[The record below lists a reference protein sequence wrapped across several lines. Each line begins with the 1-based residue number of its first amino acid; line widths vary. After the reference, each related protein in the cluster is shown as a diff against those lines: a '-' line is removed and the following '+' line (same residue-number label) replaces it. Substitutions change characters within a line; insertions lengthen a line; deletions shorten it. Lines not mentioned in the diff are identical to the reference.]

1 MGVHNLWSY
10 FMQNVTETV
19 AYFDLIELAKS
30 YPEKMNILIDFF
42 SFEHFLVEKFL
53 ARLGKA
59 DIDSLIYAGGEY
71 KLMDRTLRCLI
82 LELRRVNIEPIFY
95 LDGAKGS
102 ADISTKQKMQRWKN
116 KYVESQKCLQNVFF
130 YLRGERPLTDVNLSR
145 LTRPCLQEMQHV
157 LTLKE
162 LNCKV
167 VSRVSGEAD
176 YMIAKD
182 LMENQNAFCVLSNDT
197 DFTIFPDSVLLPQDM
212 FDISFQLGQGLSSFE
227 PRVPENLICGII
239 RTENVMNLLKLPDH
253 RSLIEV
259 AIIGGNDFTMPILS
273 KHSTFMHHY
282 KGNFKYLSSLIN
294 QSGSIE
300 KCDFFGELMVNDE
313 NFRNAVQ
320 HSRQFY
326 SLSLPD
332 EEEPEKGY
340 SFNVIADNI
349 RLGKFPSAIMSM
361 HRGIYWHR
369 QILEDPGPE
378 MPVAEIV
385 LAQLRAYIYKILL
398 PHDKSYA
405 VETGRIVCKLLTDV
419 KVFKATDDRIP
430 SLAEVIKNTFSSNLR
445 LFELIIQH
453 QEFNKFKWESY
464 FNQFG
469 IQLGFIGRLLRYFLC
484 LNWNQNLY
492 ISPEEFYVLVAWI
505 LAEHDTF
512 HYYKLQ
518 MKPSP
523 RWESYFNQFGIQLGF
538 IGRLLRYFLCLNW
551 NQNLYISPEEFYVL
565 VAWILA
571 EHDTFHYYKLQMK
584 PSPRCMTMASWF
596 QALYRNA
603 YAFLGNILDVSHEFP
618 SPRDLFSFST
628 WVALYTSC
636 FLTHLNPTFRLPCPP
651 HVSIEEMLARLVVV
665 ETVQKYKNFVT
676 RIIDGFFF
684 FDIRILQEDR
694 KVDL

>member
-1 MGVHNLWSY
+1 MGVHKLWSY
-10 FMQNVTETV
+10 VKQNKAETV
-19 AYFDLIELAKS
+19 AYVDLIELAKS
-30 YPEKMNILIDFF
+30 YPEKMNILIDFYC
-42 SFEHFLVEKFL
+42 FEHFLTEKFL
-53 ARLGKA
+53 ASLGNVN

-102 ADISTKQKMQRWKN
+102 ADISTKQKMQTWKN
-116 KYVESQKCLQNVFF
+116 RYLDSQKGLKNVFF

-145 LTRPCLQEMQHV
+145 LTRPCLQEMQNV
-157 LTLKE
+157 LTLQD
-162 LNCKV
+162 LGCKMFL
-167 VSRVSGEAD
+167 RVSGEAD

-212 FDISFQLGQGLSSFE
+212 FDLTLQLGQGLSSFE

-273 KHSTFMHHY
+273 KHSTFMYHY
-282 KGNFKYLSSLIN
+282 KGNFQNLSSLIN

-300 KCDFFGELMVNDE
+300 KCDFFGELMVKDE

-349 RLGKFPSAIMSM
+349 RLGKLPSTIVSM

-369 QILEDPGPE
+369 QILEDPGPD
-378 MPVAEIV
+378 MPVAEQV
-385 LAQLRAYIYKILL
+385 LARLRAYIYKILL

-405 VETGRIVCKLLTDV
+405 VETGRTVRKLLTDV

-430 SLAEVIKNTFSSNLR
+430 SLAEVTKNTFSSNLK

-453 QEFNKFKWESY
+453 QEFNENKCESY
-464 FNQFG
+464 FKQFG
-469 IQLGFIGRLLRYFLC
+469 IQLGFIGLLLRYFLC

-512 HYYKLQ
+512 HYYKL
-518 MKPSP
+518 
-523 RWESYFNQFGIQLGF
+523 R
-538 IGRLLRYFLCLNW
+538 
-551 NQNLYISPEEFYVL
+551 
-565 VAWILA
+565 
-571 EHDTFHYYKLQMK
+571 MK

-603 YAFLGNILDVSHEFP
+603 YAFLGNILDVSNEFP
-618 SPRDLFSFST
+618 SPRDMFSFST

-636 FLTHLNPTFRLPCPP
+636 FLTHPNPTFRLPCPL
-651 HVSIEEMLARLVVV
+651 HVSVEEMLAARLVVV
-665 ETVQKYKNFVT
+665 ETVQEYKNFVKK
-676 RIIDGFFF
+676 IIDGFFPL
-684 FDIRILQEDR
+684 DTRILQEDR
-694 KVDL
+694 KVYL

>member
-1 MGVHNLWSY
+1 MGVHKLWSY
-10 FMQNVTETV
+10 VKQNKAETV
-19 AYFDLIELAKS
+19 AYVDLIELAKS
-30 YPEKMNILIDFF
+30 YPEKMNILIDFYC
-42 SFEHFLVEKFL
+42 FEHFLTEKFL
-53 ARLGKA
+53 ASLGNVN

-102 ADISTKQKMQRWKN
+102 ADISTKQKMQTWKN
-116 KYVESQKCLQNVFF
+116 RYLDSQKGLKNVFF

-145 LTRPCLQEMQHV
+145 LTRPCLQEMQNV
-157 LTLKE
+157 LTLQD
-162 LNCKV
+162 LGCKMFL
-167 VSRVSGEAD
+167 RVSGEAD

-212 FDISFQLGQGLSSFE
+212 FDLTLQLGQGLSSFE

-273 KHSTFMHHY
+273 KHSTFMYHY
-282 KGNFKYLSSLIN
+282 KGNFQNLSSLIN
-294 QSGSIE
+294 QSGCIE
-300 KCDFFGELMVNDE
+300 KCDFFGELMFAFFDTGQLGYIAT
-313 NFRNAVQ
+313 AVQ

-349 RLGKFPSAIMSM
+349 RLGKLPSTIVSM

-369 QILEDPGPE
+369 QVIT
-378 MPVAEIV
+378 VCWTICV
-385 LAQLRAYIYKILL
+385 YI
-398 PHDKSYA
+398 
-405 VETGRIVCKLLTDV
+405 DV
-419 KVFKATDDRIP
+419 SGVFKATDDRIP
-430 SLAEVIKNTFSSNLR
+430 SLAEVTKNTFSSNLK

-453 QEFNKFKWESY
+453 QEFNENKCESY
-464 FNQFG
+464 FKQFG
-469 IQLGFIGRLLRYFLC
+469 IQLGFIGLLLRYFLC

-512 HYYKLQ
+512 HYYKL
-518 MKPSP
+518 
-523 RWESYFNQFGIQLGF
+523 R
-538 IGRLLRYFLCLNW
+538 
-551 NQNLYISPEEFYVL
+551 
-565 VAWILA
+565 
-571 EHDTFHYYKLQMK
+571 MK

-636 FLTHLNPTFRLPCPP
+636 FLTHPNPTFRLPCPL
-651 HVSIEEMLARLVVV
+651 HVSVEEMLAARLVVV
-665 ETVQKYKNFVT
+665 ETVQEYKNFVKK
-676 RIIDGFFF
+676 IIDGFFPL
-684 FDIRILQEDR
+684 DTRILQEDR
-694 KVDL
+694 KVYL